1 VARIP
6 LEWVAT
12 GSVNASMPTK
22 TSAVLTARVLAIAE
36 WVGLFIISIATL
48 VAIGQETWQM
58 IAQRTVRLEDI
69 LLLFI
74 YLEILT
80 MVGLYFRSG
89 KLPVRYPIYIAMVAI
104 ARYIII
110 GMKDLTG
117 WTMVALAL
125 AILVLALA
133 VVAIRYGHIKL
144 PYPEDRRAGE

>member
-1 VARIP
+1 MARTAARSTRIMRP
-6 LEWVAT
+6 LILLEQA
-12 GSVNASMPTK
+12 
-22 TSAVLTARVLAIAE
+22 
-36 WVGLFIISIATL
+36 GLVIITLATL
-48 VAIGQETWQM
+48 VAIGQEVVQM
-58 IAQRTVRLEDI
+58 FVQRKVLLQDI

-80 MVGLYFRSG
+80 MVGLYFQSG

-110 GMKDLTG
+110 GMKEMEG

-133 VVAIRYGHIKL
+133 VVAVRYGHLKL
-144 PYPEDRRAGE
+144 PYPEDRHGSE